1 MAMTFRVFILSAGL
15 LHDWEEGNTN
25 IVVALRKELIRTLP
39 HAAAVSLEAQIGNTP
54 LLAFRHIPAHLPADI
69 QIYAKAEWTNPGGSV
84 KDRAAYNIIRQAEL
98 NGDLTPGKTLVD
110 STSGNTGI
118 AYAMIGAAKGIPVKL
133 FVPANASPERLA
145 ILRAYGV
152 DVVLTDPLEG
162 SDGAILAVRELV
174 EREPDRYFYA
184 NQYNNPAN
192 WQAHYETTGVEI
204 WDQTDGTVTHFLAGL
219 GTSGTLMGTGRRLK
233 EYDPDIQ
240 IISLQPDS
248 PFHGLEGLKHMG
260 SAIQPGIYDAAL
272 ADRNLVVSTE
282 ATYRMARRLAREEGY
297 LVGIS
302 SAAAMVAA
310 LQIAEELAEAGE
322 PGVIVTLFPDNAY
335 KYLSE
340 TFWTAE

>member
-1 MAMTFRVFILSAGL
+1 M
-15 LHDWEEGNTN
+15 
-25 IVVALRKELIRTLP
+25 VALRKELIRTLP
-39 HAAAVSLEAQIGNTP
+39 HAAAVSLEDQIGNTP
-54 LLAFRHIPAHLPADI
+54 LLAFRHITAHLPADI

-84 KDRAAYNIIRQAEL
+84 KDRAAYNIIKQAEL

-118 AYAMIGAAKGIPVKL
+118 AYAMIGAARGIPVKL

-233 EYDPDIQ
+233 DYNPDIQ
-240 IISLQPDS
+240 VISIQPDS
-248 PFHGLEGLKHMG
+248 PFHGLEGLKHMDT
-260 SAIQPGIYDAAL
+260 AIKPAIYDPAL
-272 ADRNLVVSTE
+272 ADRNIPVGTE
-282 ATYRMARRLAREEGY
+282 ATYKMARRLAREEGY

-302 SAAAMVAA
+302 SASAMVAA
-310 LQIAEELAEAGE
+310 LQVAEELAEAGE
-322 PGVIVTLFPDNAY
+322 PGVVVTLFPDNAY